1 MSEFDSDRDAV
12 ITRARDA
19 GVDFLLSIGDGSDA
33 GLMARSL
40 ELAHRYSWIRTTTG
54 IHPHQAS
61 AFNRSVCQRMVETS
75 RDAAVIAWGE
85 IGLDYHYN
93 YSPPTSQ
100 REAFEEQVRAGVDR
114 GLPLIVHCREAEDDT
129 YRILSTLCRPGR
141 LNGIMHCFTGNM
153 EFAERMVGIGFM
165 ISFSGIVT
173 FPRSEPIRDAASK
186 LPEDVI
192 LVETDSPYL
201 APVPHRGKR
210 NEPAFVG
217 CTAEAV
223 AKLRGITASRL
234 AEITT
239 QNFRAMFPQVTIHEN
254 L

>member
-1 MSEFDSDRDAV
+1 MSEFDPDRAAV
-12 ITRARDA
+12 IARARDA
-19 GVDFLLSIGDGSDA
+19 GVDFMLSIGDGSDA

-40 ELAHRYSWIRTTTG
+40 DLAHRCPWIRTTTG

-61 AFNRSVCQRMVETS
+61 AFDRSVCQRMVETS

-93 YSPPTSQ
+93 LSPPASQ
-100 REAFEEQVRAGVDR
+100 REAFEEQVRVGMDR
-114 GLPLIVHCREAEDDT
+114 DLPLIVHCREAEDDT
-129 YRILSTLCRPGR
+129 HRILSTHCRPAR

-173 FPRSEPIRDAASK
+173 FPRSDAIRDAAAK
-186 LPEDVI
+186 LPEDKI

-223 AKLRGITASRL
+223 ANLRGITASHL
-234 AEITT
+234 AAMTSR
-239 QNFRAMFPQVTIHEN
+239 NFRTMFPQVTIHEN